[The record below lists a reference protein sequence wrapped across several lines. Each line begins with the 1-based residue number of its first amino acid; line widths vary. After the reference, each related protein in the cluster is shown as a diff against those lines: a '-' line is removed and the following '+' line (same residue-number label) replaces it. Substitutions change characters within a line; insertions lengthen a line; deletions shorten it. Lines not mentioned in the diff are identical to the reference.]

1 MTTAKELIEFLQSI
15 PEDTEIEVVETDIRG
30 YSMVANEV
38 ALDLKPLDTIFYSE
52 NMTYYDFSDA
62 VDGNLKGRRI
72 LVLGNA

>member
-52 NMTYYDFSDA
+52 NMAYYDFSDA
-62 VDGNLKGRRI
+62 VGGNLKGRRI